1 MSVQEQKFIGFLE
14 WFMNQ
19 ASHLINI
26 CSKWLYKMEGFYRQK
41 DGTKKS
47 EQKKRK
53 DYFRPGTLP
62 LGEENS
68 MGFILPSTSLVQ
80 IWKFRVVCLMV
91 TFLEEV
97 ELANVLVCC
106 GERK

>member
-1 MSVQEQKFIGFLE
+1 
-14 WFMNQ
+14 MNQ
-19 ASHLINI
+19 ACHLINI

-62 LGEENS
+62 LGGREQP
-68 MGFILPSTSLVQ
+68 GFYLAQYLFSLVL
-80 IWKFRVVCLMV
+80 IGKFRVVCLMV

-97 ELANVLVCC
+97 ELTNVLVCC